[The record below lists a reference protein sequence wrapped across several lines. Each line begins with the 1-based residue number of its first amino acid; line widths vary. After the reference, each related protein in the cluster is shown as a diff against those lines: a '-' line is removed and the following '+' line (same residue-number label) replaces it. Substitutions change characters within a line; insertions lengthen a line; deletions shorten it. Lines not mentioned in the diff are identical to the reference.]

1 MGKKMKLPNFL
12 SKNNNNTILAVARSS
27 SWPWPSCHQPRTLS
41 FRTNNNIII
50 DNNTD
55 TTKMF
60 KTINS
65 AYNLD
70 LLDHHHQTTPESS
83 WFTTTSDSAA
93 ASFSAASEQESRAVD
108 SSVENVIKGLKSETE
123 RLFFEPGETSSIL
136 EEAKTAG
143 FPFKKSLVLSMES
156 QNPYIDFRKSM
167 EEMVEAHG
175 LKDWEDLEEL
185 LSWYLRVNGK
195 SNHGYIV
202 GAFVDLLVAL
212 AFASSSSSSTTTTS
226 SSSKINTATSI
237 CSSSSLASACS
248 CSRSPFSPLSFYT
261 SSSEDSSSTPC
272 TVSLLEA
279 DEEEEEEEI
288 HTNNSSTNPCLSSL
302 LEAEDEIE
310 QKDDASTSS

>member
-1 MGKKMKLPNFL
+1 MKLPNFL

-50 DNNTD
+50 DNNINNTD

-65 AYNLD
+65 AY
-70 LLDHHHQTTPESS
+70 
-83 WFTTTSDSAA
+83 SAA
-93 ASFSAASEQESRAVD
+93 ASLSAASEQESRAVD
-108 SSVENVIKGLKSETE
+108 SSVESVIKGLKSETE

-212 AFASSSSSSTTTTS
+212 AFASS
-226 SSSKINTATSI
+226 
-237 CSSSSLASACS
+237 LASACS

-279 DEEEEEEEI
+279 DEED
-288 HTNNSSTNPCLSSL
+288 SSTNPCLSSL
-302 LEAEDEIE
+302 LEAEDEIQ
-310 QKDDASTSS
+310 QKDDASSSS

>member
-1 MGKKMKLPNFL
+1 MKLPNFL
-12 SKNNNNTILAVARSS
+12 SKNNNNTILALARSS

-65 AYNLD
+65 A
-70 LLDHHHQTTPESS
+70 

-108 SSVENVIKGLKSETE
+108 SSVESVIKGLKSETE

-202 GAFVDLLVAL
+202 GAFVDLLVGL
-212 AFASSSSSSTTTTS
+212 AFA
-226 SSSKINTATSI
+226 
-237 CSSSSLASACS
+237 SSLASACS

-279 DEEEEEEEI
+279 DEEDY
-288 HTNNSSTNPCLSSL
+288 STNPCLSSL

-310 QKDDASTSS
+310 AKR